1 MIFLYEKHIKLWSN
15 RQESSKIEGRGCQEL
30 MSVSSKTKKRN
41 HQGNKPKTKIPANI
55 IKDDD
60 TKKEL
65 EEMKKW
71 ADSEKEKTKD
81 EAKEKKAEVK
91 SEGKKDKTIDSSQMK
106 PKAEKKETKK
116 EPEKPKPKA
125 EPVKVKE
132 VKKPVSTKPSEKAK
146 PKVSAKGPKPK
157 KKHNYLLWATIV
169 VIAIPC
175 LILLYIIIGSR
186 ENSNE
191 PVEGSRFDASLDP
204 AITEEDLTALKGLLV
219 FDNVE
224 HVEINLKSATLRVTL
239 NTNDD
244 LSQEAIQELMGS
256 AYDKIVEKL
265 PVDTYFTNKTK
276 DDKTVKMYDLE
287 VSAYNYIPEKDEDK
301 AGQIHLSR
309 TKNSAA
315 EKVVDDVLSSPKDE
329 ETADP
334 ILNPDTSNPPTSE
347 ETNEGE

>member
-1 MIFLYEKHIKLWSN
+1 M
-15 RQESSKIEGRGCQEL
+15 
-30 MSVSSKTKKRN
+30 SSKTKKKN
-41 HQGNKPKTKIPANI
+41 HQGNKPKAKIPANI

-71 ADSEKEKTKD
+71 ADSEKD
-81 EAKEKKAEVK
+81 KEKPKESADEKKIEQPKKATKQEQ
-91 SEGKKDKTIDSSQMK
+91 SIDSSQMK
-106 PKAEKKETKK
+106 AKVENQATKK
-116 EPEKPKPKA
+116 EAEKPKPKPKA
-125 EPVKVKE
+125 EPVKAKE
-132 VKKPVSTKPSEKAK
+132 AKKPTASKPSEK

-287 VSAYNYIPEKDEDK
+287 VSVYNYIPEKDEDK